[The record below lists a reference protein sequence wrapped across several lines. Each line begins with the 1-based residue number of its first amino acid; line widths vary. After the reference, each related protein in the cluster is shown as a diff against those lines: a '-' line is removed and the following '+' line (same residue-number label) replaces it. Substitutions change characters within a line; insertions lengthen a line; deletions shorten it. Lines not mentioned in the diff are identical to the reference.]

1 MLTYNV
7 SYRIVTERQPCPHA
21 FLLPPLPWFSGKY
34 PPAMQE
40 TQEMWVQSL
49 GEDTLEGEMATY
61 SRSIAWE
68 MPWTEEPAGL
78 QSIGLQKSRT

>member
-7 SYRIVTERQPCPHA
+7 SYTIMTERQPCPHA
-21 FLLPPLPWFSGKY
+21 FLLLPLPWFRGKY

-49 GEDTLEGEMATY
+49 GEDTLEGEMATD
-61 SRSIAWE
+61 SSSIV
-68 MPWTEEPAGL
+68 
-78 QSIGLQKSRT
+78 